1 MTKPFER
8 LNTDFKVPS
17 FAKIIY
23 MITII
28 DEHS

>member
-8 LNTDFKVPS
+8 LNIDFKVPS
-17 FAKIIY
+17 ITKIIY
-23 MITII
+23 MLTII